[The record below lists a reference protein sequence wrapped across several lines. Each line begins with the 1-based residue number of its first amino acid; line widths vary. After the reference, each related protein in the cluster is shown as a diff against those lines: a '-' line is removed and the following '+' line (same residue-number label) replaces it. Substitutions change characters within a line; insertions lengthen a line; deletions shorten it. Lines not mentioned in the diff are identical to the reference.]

1 MKAELEANLQGSES
15 RGTNMQGATEELARF
30 VANTRDI
37 PAKRKTDDPRY
48 GRSHSRS
55 DARFRLQTP
64 RAMGERSRERA
75 SRDGYRAGIL
85 PLTSAGGSCQW
96 SCGARAGL

>member
-1 MKAELEANLQGSES
+1 
-15 RGTNMQGATEELARF
+15 MQGATEELARF

-37 PAKRKTDDPRY
+37 PDKVLQNAKLMILDTVGVILAATRDSGLP
-48 GRSHSRS
+48 
-55 DARFRLQTP
+55 TP

-85 PLTSAGGSCQW
+85 QLTSAGGSCQW